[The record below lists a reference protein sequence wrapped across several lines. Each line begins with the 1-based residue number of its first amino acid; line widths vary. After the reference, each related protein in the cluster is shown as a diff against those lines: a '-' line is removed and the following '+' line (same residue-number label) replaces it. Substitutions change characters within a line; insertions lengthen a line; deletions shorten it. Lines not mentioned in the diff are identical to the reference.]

1 MFDYINQLCTPP
13 ALQIRAGQRSITA
26 SLWPLTAHAYHV
38 MIIVISSFSKSLSLL
53 ILFLF
58 PINFLNNLELVFL
71 EFKHLQNVRK
81 KYVFFL
87 SCSFFTCCF
96 MIILWI
102 NALHLFIFSGA
113 CKHTGRV
120 CSLFYCCFAI
130 TLCAF
135 HLLCLSRFIKTN
147 PSSM

>member
-38 MIIVISSFSKSLSLL
+38 MIIVTSSFSKSFSLV

-113 CKHTGRV
+113 CKHNGRV
-120 CSLFYCCFAI
+120 CSL
-130 TLCAF
+130 L
-135 HLLCLSRFIKTN
+135 LLCNHSMCSPPFVLSQVH
-147 PSSM
+147 